1 MPEKYDNNFHRLLH
15 ELVQS
20 QHLIKET
27 HMKNK
32 IFMMF
37 ATNVAEIPIIKIFYV
52 SDYIND
58 SYLSDANTAF
68 KKITRS

>member
-1 MPEKYDNNFHRLLH
+1 
-15 ELVQS
+15 
-20 QHLIKET
+20 
-27 HMKNK
+27 MKNK

-37 ATNVAEIPIIKIFYV
+37 ATNIAEIPIIKIFYV